1 MMQML
6 DNINSFFGGI
16 FNVLFLPF
24 KNVHPAWGMLVISFL
39 TGIVMLFIFKA
50 TSDQAGIKRA
60 KNLVKGHFLAIRLY
74 RDDISLMFD
83 TMSNILLS
91 NFLYMKKS
99 IRPMLFLLIPV
110 AIIILQLGVRY
121 EHRPL
126 QVGET
131 TVVSLQLAQSS
142 GSVDLKDIELE
153 LPDGLSLEIP
163 PVRITQLREINWRI
177 KCEKPG
183 KYNLLFKHDDKTLS
197 KELHVVDSLQP
208 VAADL
213 AKDDVITVLMN
224 PAESS
229 LSDASFASAIHVLY
243 PKREFDIL
251 GINMHWLLAFFIIS
265 LVAAFSF
272 KGLLGVEV

>member
-1 MMQML
+1 ML
-6 DNINSFFGGI
+6 DIINSFFSSI
-16 FNVLFLPF
+16 FNALFLPF

-50 TSDQAGIKRA
+50 TSDQAGIKKA

-83 TMSNILLS
+83 TMKNILLS
-91 NFLYMKKS
+91 NFLYMRKS
-99 IRPMLFLLIPV
+99 VRPMLFLFIPV
-110 AIIILQLGVRY
+110 AIIIVQLGVRY

-126 QVGET
+126 QVGES
-131 TVVSLQLAQSS
+131 TVVTLRLEKSAFP
-142 GSVDLKDIELE
+142 VDVKQITLE
-153 LPDGLSLEIP
+153 LPEGLSLEIP
-163 PVRITQLREINWRI
+163 PVRIAQLGEINWRI
-177 KCEKPG
+177 KAETPG
-183 KYNLLFKHDDKTLS
+183 TYHLLFRDDDKTVS
-197 KELHVVDSLQP
+197 KELQVVDSLQP
-208 VAADL
+208 VTSEI
-213 AKDDVITVLMN
+213 AKDDAITVLLN

-229 LSDASFASAIHVLY
+229 LSEASFASAIHVFY
-243 PKREFDIL
+243 PKRKFDIL